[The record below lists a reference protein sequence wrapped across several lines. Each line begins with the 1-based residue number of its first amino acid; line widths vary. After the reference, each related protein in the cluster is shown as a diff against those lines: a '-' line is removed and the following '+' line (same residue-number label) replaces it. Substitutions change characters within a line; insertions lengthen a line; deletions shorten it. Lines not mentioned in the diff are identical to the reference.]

1 MNKEIKQRIEQL
13 NNGKIPKGYKK
24 TDFGV
29 FPSDWETDKTLG
41 DLFDFYGG
49 LSKSRDELGEE
60 GYAYLHY
67 GDLHRGTFNTVS
79 IDHYEQLPKCD
90 ISLTGKEKCLMKD
103 GDVAFLDASED
114 LEGTSRAV
122 LIDNPENKP
131 FIAGLH
137 IIYGKAKANS
147 LDKWFKQYITSSE
160 SVKKQFQRLAVGFKV
175 YGVNRDTISRIK
187 VAFPSSQK
195 EQSRIAD
202 ILMKW
207 DEAIELYDKQIDAL
221 TRYKAVCLRKMFP
234 AKEQNVPEWRFQ
246 GFAGDWEQCKFVAL
260 YDYASEGGTPD
271 TNNPTFY
278 DGGKI
283 PFVKIEDT
291 AEKYIDFPKN
301 FITEE
306 GMNHSSAWMIPKDSI
321 IFSNGATVGNVA
333 INKLPVT
340 TKQGILGIIPSQ
352 KVTSEFL
359 YYLLSNPGFQKEVR
373 RRMATGTFAT
383 IILKN
388 LNEISVSYPSN
399 SKEQDAISSLLSEID
414 NLITIHQ
421 HKKEAITN
429 QRKILQQYLLNGIVR
444 VKS

>member
-1 MNKEIKQRIEQL
+1 MKPEIKQRIEQL

-137 IIYGKAKANS
+137 IIYGKAKNNS

-175 YGVNRDTISRIK
+175 YGVNRDTIPRIK
-187 VAFPSSQK
+187 VAFPSSNK
-195 EQSRIAD
+195 EQSRIAE

-234 AKEQNVPEWRFQ
+234 AKDQNVPEWRFR
-246 GFAGDWEQCKFVAL
+246 GFSGDWKQRKLGEFCDITTGKLDANAMVEDGK
-260 YDYASEGGTPD
+260 YD
-271 TNNPTFY
+271 FY
-278 DGGKI
+278 TSGITKYKI
-283 PFVKIEDT
+283 NT
-291 AEKYIDFPKN
+291 AAFSGPA
-301 FITEE
+301 ITIA
-306 GMNHSSAWMIPKDSI
+306 G
-321 IFSNGATVGNVA
+321 NGATVGYMHIADGLFNAYQRTYVLSNFIADRQYLFYA
-333 INKLPVT
+333 IGVKLPGKIAQEARTGNIPYIVMNMLTDLEIYVT
-340 TKQGILGIIPSQ
+340 AKAEQKRIGEYLG
-352 KVTSEFL
+352 KL
-359 YYLLSNPGFQKEVR
+359 
-373 RRMATGTFAT
+373 
-383 IILKN
+383 
-388 LNEISVSYPSN
+388 
-399 SKEQDAISSLLSEID
+399 D
-414 NLITIHQ
+414 NLITFYQ
-421 HKKEAITN
+421 RKKEAIIN

-444 VKS
+444 V

>member
-1 MNKEIKQRIEQL
+1 MKPEIKQRIEQL
-13 NNGKIPKGYKK
+13 NNGKIPKGYQK

-67 GDLHRGTFNTVS
+67 GDLHRGTFNSVS
-79 IDHYEQLPKCD
+79 IDQYEQLPKCD
-90 ISLTGKEKCLMKD
+90 ISLTGKEKCLKKD

-207 DEAIELYDKQIDAL
+207 DKAIELYDKQIDAL
-221 TRYKAVCLRKMFP
+221 TRYKKVCLKKMFP
-234 AKEQNVPEWRFQ
+234 AKGQNVPEWRFQ
-246 GFAGDWEQCKFVAL
+246 GFTDAWEQRKFSDITFPSGEKNRNNLPYESYSITNENGFVPQDEKFENGGTMRDADKRMYYIVSPQSFAYNPARINVGSIGYQNTSKNVIVSSL
-260 YDYASEGGTPD
+260 YEVFKTTEEVDDRFLWHWFKSDDFQKLIVQLQEGGVRLY
-271 TNNPTFY
+271 FY
-278 DGGKI
+278 YDKLCMGSIALPCLEEQHQIG
-283 PFVKIEDT
+283 VYLDSL
-291 AEKYIDFPKN
+291 DHL
-301 FITEE
+301 ITL
-306 GMNHSSAWMIPKDSI
+306 HQRK
-321 IFSNGATVGNVA
+321 
-333 INKLPVT
+333 
-340 TKQGILGIIPSQ
+340 
-352 KVTSEFL
+352 
-359 YYLLSNPGFQKEVR
+359 KEV
-373 RRMATGTFAT
+373 
-383 IILKN
+383 
-388 LNEISVSYPSN
+388 
-399 SKEQDAISSLLSEID
+399 
-414 NLITIHQ
+414 
-421 HKKEAITN
+421 ITN
-429 QRKILQQYLLNGIVR
+429 QRKTLQQYLLNGIVR
-444 VKS
+444 IKHE

>member
-13 NNGKIPKGYKK
+13 NNGKIPKGYQK

-67 GDLHRGTFNTVS
+67 GDLHRGTFNSAS
-79 IDHYEQLPKCD
+79 IDQYEQLPKCD
-90 ISLTGKEKCLMKD
+90 ISLTGKEMCLMKD

-137 IIYGKAKANS
+137 IIYGKAKNNNLA
-147 LDKWFKQYITSSE
+147 KWFKQYITSSE

-221 TRYKAVCLRKMFP
+221 TRYKAVCLKKMFP
-234 AKEQNVPEWRFQ
+234 IKGQSVPEWRFH
-246 GFAGDWEQCKFVAL
+246 GFSGDWEQR
-260 YDYASEGGTPD
+260 
-271 TNNPTFY
+271 
-278 DGGKI
+278 
-283 PFVKIEDT
+283 
-291 AEKYIDFPKN
+291 
-301 FITEE
+301 
-306 GMNHSSAWMIPKDSI
+306 
-321 IFSNGATVGNVA
+321 
-333 INKLPVT
+333 KL
-340 TKQGILGIIPSQ
+340 G
-352 KVTSEFL
+352 
-359 YYLLSNPGFQKEVR
+359 
-373 RRMATGTFAT
+373 
-383 IILKN
+383 
-388 LNEISVSYPSN
+388 
-399 SKEQDAISSLLSEID
+399 DISSLITKGTTPKDKSGTGEVNFIKVENINDFSGDIVSMSKISLEEHQGYLKRSQLQEGDILFSIAGTLGRVTSVNKAILPANTNQALSIIRLKEGNLEYVKTCLKGNVVADFIRRNPTIGAQPNLSLEQVSNLEIEIPSEAEQEKIGLYFSNLD
-414 NLITIHQ
+414 NLITLHQ
-421 HKKEAITN
+421 RKKEVITN
-429 QRKILQQYLLNGIVR
+429 QRKTLQQYLLNGIIR
-444 VKS
+444 V

>member
-67 GDLHRGTFNTVS
+67 GDLHRGTFNSVS
-79 IDHYEQLPKCD
+79 IDQYEQLPKCD

-207 DEAIELYDKQIDAL
+207 DKAIELYDKQIDAL
-221 TRYKAVCLRKMFP
+221 TRYKKVCLKKMFP
-234 AKEQNVPEWRFQ
+234 AKGQNVPEWRFQ
-246 GFAGDWEQCKFVAL
+246 GFTDAWEQRKFSDITFPSGEKNRNNLPYESYSITNENGFVPQDEKFENGGTMRDADKRMYYIVSPQSFAYNPARINVGSIGYQNTSKNVIVSSL
-260 YDYASEGGTPD
+260 YEVFKTTEEVDDRFLWHWFKSDDFQKLIVQLQEGGVRLY
-271 TNNPTFY
+271 FY
-278 DGGKI
+278 YDKLCMGSIALPCLEEQHQIG
-283 PFVKIEDT
+283 VYLDSL
-291 AEKYIDFPKN
+291 DHL
-301 FITEE
+301 ITL
-306 GMNHSSAWMIPKDSI
+306 HQRK
-321 IFSNGATVGNVA
+321 
-333 INKLPVT
+333 
-340 TKQGILGIIPSQ
+340 
-352 KVTSEFL
+352 
-359 YYLLSNPGFQKEVR
+359 KEV
-373 RRMATGTFAT
+373 
-383 IILKN
+383 
-388 LNEISVSYPSN
+388 
-399 SKEQDAISSLLSEID
+399 
-414 NLITIHQ
+414 
-421 HKKEAITN
+421 ITN
-429 QRKILQQYLLNGIVR
+429 QRKTLQQYLLNGIVR
-444 VKS
+444 INHE

>member
-13 NNGKIPKGYKK
+13 NNGKIPKGYQK
-24 TDFGV
+24 TNFGV

-67 GDLHRGTFNTVS
+67 GDLHRGTFNSAS
-79 IDHYEQLPKCD
+79 IDQYEQLPKCD
-90 ISLTGKEKCLMKD
+90 ISLTGKEMCLMKD

-137 IIYGKAKANS
+137 IIYGKAKNNNLA
-147 LDKWFKQYITSSE
+147 KWFKQYITSSE

-221 TRYKAVCLRKMFP
+221 TRYKAVCLKKMFP
-234 AKEQNVPEWRFQ
+234 IKGQSVPEWRFH
-246 GFAGDWEQCKFVAL
+246 GFSGDWEQR
-260 YDYASEGGTPD
+260 
-271 TNNPTFY
+271 
-278 DGGKI
+278 
-283 PFVKIEDT
+283 
-291 AEKYIDFPKN
+291 
-301 FITEE
+301 
-306 GMNHSSAWMIPKDSI
+306 
-321 IFSNGATVGNVA
+321 
-333 INKLPVT
+333 KL
-340 TKQGILGIIPSQ
+340 G
-352 KVTSEFL
+352 
-359 YYLLSNPGFQKEVR
+359 
-373 RRMATGTFAT
+373 
-383 IILKN
+383 
-388 LNEISVSYPSN
+388 
-399 SKEQDAISSLLSEID
+399 DISSLITKGTTPKDKSGTGEVNFIKVENINDFSGDIVSMSKISLEEHQGYLKRSQLQEGDILFSIAGTLGRVTSVNKAILPANTNQALSIIRLKEGNLEYVKTCLKGNVVADFIRRNPTIGAQPNLSLEQVSNLEIEIPSEAEQEKIGLYFSNLD
-414 NLITIHQ
+414 NLITLHQ
-421 HKKEAITN
+421 RKKEVITN
-429 QRKILQQYLLNGIVR
+429 QRKTLQQYLLNGIIR
-444 VKS
+444 V